1 MTRSGAVCGVCLA
14 IALAPAGVAKAADA
28 TGASGGGGNLPGADA
43 PASPASEPGVT
54 IQKIEVVGNQRIEA
68 DTVISYMSFKV
79 GDTYSASAVDDSLKA
94 LFVTGLF
101 ADVNIRRDGSALVVS
116 VVENPVINRVAFEG
130 NSAVKET
137 DLKAEV
143 QLQAR
148 TIYTRAKV
156 QSDVERILNLY
167 RRSGRFSAT
176 VDPKVIQLP
185 QNRVDLVFEINEGP
199 VTKIG
204 AINFL
209 GNSAFSDST
218 LRDTISTTE
227 SAWWKFFSS
236 SDSYDPDRL
245 NYDRELLRRY
255 YLSHGYADFRVVSA
269 VAELSRDDSAFY
281 ITFTVDEGPVYNIG
295 TVSVDTKYAKLDKG
309 MLEQLIQT
317 RPGDIYNASLIDKTV
332 DAMTFKAGSNGYAFA
347 QIRPRIKRNREKRLI
362 DIVYE
367 VNEGPRVYVERINIT
382 GNVRTLDRVIRREM
396 VMAEGDAFNKVL
408 LDKSEKNIRA
418 LQYFSKVDITQEP
431 GSTPDKTV
439 IGVNVQ
445 EQSTGSLSVGL
456 GYSTID
462 SVVTDF
468 GISERNFLGRGQ
480 QVSVNLSLGARTR
493 QIDFHFT
500 EPFFLGRR
508 LAAGFDLFGVET
520 DFQDEASFDTRTKGF
535 GLRLGF
541 PTSEHGTLG
550 LRYQL
555 KQQSIFN
562 VATGASLA
570 VIAAEGSEV
579 RSIVGYTYYYDM
591 RNDPIVPTGGWDALF
606 DQEFAGVGGSVRYLA
621 STFKTNYYYEVAPS
635 WVASQKFNLGYIF
648 GIGEDVKLNDRYF
661 LGGDDFRGFERAGI
675 GPRDLA
681 TDDALGAQAYYFGT
695 TEISFPNGLP
705 ESLGISTSLF
715 TDYGYAGRADEPELT
730 DGENKLALRA
740 SAGLSVYWNSP
751 FGPVRL
757 DFAKVIKK
765 QTYDKTQLFQFSAGT
780 QF

>member
-1 MTRSGAVCGVCLA
+1 MCLA
-14 IALAPAGVAKAADA
+14 VALVPTVAAQAADA
-28 TGASGGGGNLPGADA
+28 TGPSDGGAQPNARPADQA
-43 PASPASEPGVT
+43 PGVT
-54 IQKIEVVGNQRIEA
+54 IRQIDVVGNQRIEA

-79 GDTYSASAVDDSLKA
+79 GDAYSEAAVDASLKA
-94 LFVTGLF
+94 LFATGLF
-101 ADVNIRRDGSALVVS
+101 ADVNIRRQGSTLVVA

-130 NSAVKET
+130 SSAIKEA

-143 QLQAR
+143 QLQPR

-209 GNSAFSDST
+209 GNKAYGDSK

-227 SAWWKFFSS
+227 SAWWRFFSS

-245 NYDRELLRRY
+245 NYDRELLRRF

-281 ITFTVDEGPVYNIG
+281 ITFTVDEGPVYDIG
-295 TVSVDTKYAKLDKG
+295 TVSVDTKYAKLDKS
-309 MLEQLIQT
+309 MLEQLILT
-317 RPGDIYNASLIDKTV
+317 KPGDVYDASLIDKTV

-347 QIRPRIKRNREKRLI
+347 QIRPRIKRDREKRLI
-362 DIVYE
+362 NIVYE

-431 GSTPDKTV
+431 GTAPDKTV

-462 SVVTDF
+462 NVVTDF

-480 QVSVNLSLGARTR
+480 QVSLNLSVASTSQ

-508 LAAGFDLFGVET
+508 LAAGFDLFGVQT
-520 DFQDEASFDTRTKGF
+520 DFQSEASFDTRTKGF

-541 PTSEHGTLG
+541 PTSEHGSLG

-555 KQQSIFN
+555 KQQEIFN
-562 VATGASLA
+562 VATNASLA
-570 VIAAEGSEV
+570 VVAAEGSEV

-591 RNDPIVPTGGWDALF
+591 RNDPILPTGGWDAMV
-606 DQEFAGVGGSVRYLA
+606 DQEVAGLGGSVRYLA
-621 STFKTNYYYEVAPS
+621 STFKAHYYYQVAPS
-635 WVASQKFNLGYIF
+635 WVASEKVNLGYIY
-648 GIGEDVKLNDRYF
+648 GIGENVKLNDRYF
-661 LGGDDFRGFERAGI
+661 LGGNDFRGFSRAGI
-675 GPRDLA
+675 GPRDLVS
-681 TDDALGAQAYYFGT
+681 DDALGAQAYAFGT
-695 TEISFPNGLP
+695 TELSFPNGLP
-705 ESLGISTSLF
+705 DSLGISTSLF
-715 TDYGYAGRADEPELT
+715 TDYGFAGIADEPELT
-730 DGENKLALRA
+730 NAKTNFAPRV

-757 DFAKVIKK
+757 DFSQVIKK
-765 QTYDKTQLFQFSAGT
+765 QSYDKTELFRFSAGT